1 MTTDFRA
8 LCAELLAHAERA
20 QSVAAQD
27 LWFGDEDDGLFDRA
41 RAALAEPYPP
51 VNDEAPKAAYVF
63 NTYII
68 PSPKDYERLLK
79 FLNLYY
85 LGDEDANHV
94 IDGKMVAKYPEKET
108 EEFKDAVRKAGKGF
122 PLALSV
128 EMDVNGNFKKSI
140 L

>member
-1 MTTDFRA
+1 MTIDFRA
-8 LCAELLAHAERA
+8 LCAELTDEFEDWICYGNEFETSSAHEL
-20 QSVAAQD
+20 V
-27 LWFGDEDDGLFDRA
+27 DRA

-51 VNDEAPKAAYVF
+51 INDEVPKTAYVF

-94 IDGKMVAKYPEKET
+94 VDGKMVAKYPEKET

-122 PLALSV
+122 PLALSI
-128 EMDVNGNFKKSI
+128 EMDVNGNFRKSI